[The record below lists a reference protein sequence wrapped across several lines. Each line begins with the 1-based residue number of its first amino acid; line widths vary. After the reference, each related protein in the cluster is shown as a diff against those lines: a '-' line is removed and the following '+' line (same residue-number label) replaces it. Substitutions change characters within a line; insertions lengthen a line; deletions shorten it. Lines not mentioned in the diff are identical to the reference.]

1 MDKIVILASPIAPTQ
16 QIFVYHNGEITDHIG
31 APADHLTDVIPAIME
46 TTGIYHIE
54 ISGNHVYTLG
64 IQEQLTHIIR
74 TEFDFIED
82 FTIVCI

>member
-16 QIFVYHNGEITDHIG
+16 QIFVYHDGEITDHIG

-54 ISGNHVYTLG
+54 ISGHYAYTLG

-74 TEFDFIED
+74 TEFDFIKD